1 MKWLHLHTLSFRRM
15 LPMNVCLIMLL
26 GGISSVHGDDS
37 SQKGEQLLK
46 AAFLYN
52 FAKFVEWPVTAFA
65 DEQAPLTICVLGTGP
80 LGAEL
85 DHLTGKV
92 IRERRL
98 LVKPVQVDSHIT
110 RCHQLYVSPDELART
125 PDILRLLRTTP
136 VLTVCDGEGC
146 AEAGL
151 MINMRMADN
160 RVALDL
166 NLGTVQRTALK
177 VSSQLLKLAHIMSET
192 P

>member
-1 MKWLHLHTLSFRRM
+1 MGS
-15 LPMNVCLIMLL
+15 CLVALL
-26 GGISSVHGDDS
+26 GGSAPGYGDDF

-46 AAFLYN
+46 TAFLYN
-52 FAKFVEWPVTAFA
+52 FAKFVEWPATAFA
-65 DEQAPLTICVLGTGP
+65 DEHTPVTICVLGTGP

-85 DHLTGKV
+85 KSLNGKV

-98 LVKPVQVDSHIT
+98 LVTQVSLDTHLT
-110 RCHQLYVSPDELART
+110 DCHQLYVSPNELAHT
-125 PDILRLLRTTP
+125 PDLLRLLRTAP
-136 VLTVCDGEGC
+136 VLTVCDSEGC

-151 MINMRMADN
+151 MINMRMVDN

-166 NLGTVQRTALK
+166 NLETLQRTPLK
-177 VSSQLLKLAHIMSET
+177 VSSQLLKLMRIVNGA